1 MLCLCLKLV
10 LLALFLLCLSMFKS
24 NATSRRMFIMALCSS
39 SVCHAVTP
47 LINFDKADGA
57 LIDIDTNGSLFGS
70 RKDFNLAE
78 DPYSLFD
85 VEPDLTTIEAAS
97 RLKKNKFLYKPKRDF
112 WINLHNV
119 NNNEKL
125 SHMVT
130 RFDSGIGYYNSR
142 LDYFFRDWRE
152 NKSIAMDSE
161 VLKNLFGIC
170 EEMLGNKDSINV
182 QITSGYRTHKTNEKL
197 RVHSKNVA
205 KNSFHIEGKAID
217 FAIGDVSQNKLRSA
231 ARDICSGGLGLYQG
245 FIHIDSG
252 PLRRW
257 GV

>member
-1 MLCLCLKLV
+1 MLPACFKLV

-47 LINFDKADGA
+47 LINFDKSNGA

-70 RKDFNLAE
+70 GRDFNLAE

-97 RLKKNKFLYKPKRDF
+97 RLKKNKFRYKPKRDF

-142 LDYFFRDWRE
+142 LDYFFFTLNLLKLFKTIGTEYLMGR
-152 NKSIAMDSE
+152 SILAIFF
-161 VLKNLFGIC
+161 LKNSCL
-170 EEMLGNKDSINV
+170 LK
-182 QITSGYRTHKTNEKL
+182 
-197 RVHSKNVA
+197 
-205 KNSFHIEGKAID
+205 
-217 FAIGDVSQNKLRSA
+217 RSA
-231 ARDICSGGLGLYQG
+231 LLILSGLYILQ
-245 FIHIDSG
+245 
-252 PLRRW
+252 
-257 GV
+257 